1 MASNFTNQVI
11 AAVDVGGSTYKITG
25 VELIHTESGWS
36 TSTYVPVHGEVVIYD
51 KDNNHPYYRTKVGDG
66 TNLVKNLPFMFS
78 GCINDL
84 VQSPTQTIVLN
95 AGTAN
100 TVI

>member
-11 AAVDVGGSTYKITG
+11 SAVNVGGNKFAITG
-25 VELIHTESGWS
+25 IELINTESGWNQ
-36 TSTYVPVHGEVVIYD
+36 STYIPKHGEVIIYD
-51 KDNNHPYYRTKVGDG
+51 KDSTHAYYRTKVGDG
-66 TNLVKNLPFMFS
+66 TNYVKNLPFMFS

-84 VQSPTQTIVLN
+84 VQSSSQTLVLD
-95 AGTAN
+95 AGTAT